1 MKGAAAMA
9 SKRAETGNSGLI
21 KSMNKRIVLDIL
33 LRSEAVSRTMLS
45 ELAGLA
51 MPTVMR
57 IVDSFI
63 ADGLISEIGKGDSS
77 GGRKPVMLQ
86 INPNAYYFL
95 GTDVSRECHSVVANI
110 HGEIIGSAQCVM
122 DYSGGTQAVTE
133 QIRRNMRKAVANS
146 QVAPERIVYSGVGL
160 PGIGFK
166 FLRNS
171 NLSFAFWSDA
181 ERGRHRGA
189 APDRI
194 SHDY

>member
-1 MKGAAAMA
+1 MA

-33 LRSEAVSRTMLS
+33 LRNEAVSRTMLS

-122 DYSGGTQAVTE
+122 DYTGATWLLATAFRIFRRICSVT
-133 QIRRNMRKAVANS
+133 AWV
-146 QVAPERIVYSGVGL
+146 PPL
-160 PGIGFK
+160 
-166 FLRNS
+166 
-171 NLSFAFWSDA
+171 
-181 ERGRHRGA
+181 
-189 APDRI
+189 
-194 SHDY
+194 